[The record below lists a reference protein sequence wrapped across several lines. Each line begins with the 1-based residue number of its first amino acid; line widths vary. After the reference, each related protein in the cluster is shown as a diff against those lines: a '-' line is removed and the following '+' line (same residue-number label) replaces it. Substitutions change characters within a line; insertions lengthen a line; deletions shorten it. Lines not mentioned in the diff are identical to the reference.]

1 MKSYTIHLIRNAL
14 TDENLEGRYI
24 GHTDVE
30 LGEEGRAQLLQMR
43 DELIYPPVEALFT
56 SPLKRCTETAKILYP
71 DNKPIVID
79 GFIEY
84 NFGEFENKTAEELK
98 EHPVFPKWLAG
109 EKGVEP
115 PFGESNEK
123 FEKRVR
129 STFEKVAEGLMK
141 TGTTSAAIVTH
152 GGVIMTLLAAFGI
165 PEASMHEWLMPSGCG
180 YTVRITPSLWS
191 RGQKMEVFE
200 ELPIV
205 PGAYSE
211 PDIFDGFNVEDFLYD

>member
-1 MKSYTIHLIRNAL
+1 MKSYTVHLIRNGL

-30 LGEEGRAQLLQMR
+30 LSEEGKAQLGQMK
-43 DELIYPPVEALFT
+43 DELIFPPVDAVFT

-71 DNKPIVID
+71 DNMPIVID

-98 EHPVFPKWLAG
+98 DSPVFPRWLAG

-115 PFGESNEK
+115 PFGESNEA
-123 FEKRVR
+123 FEKRIR
-129 STFEKVAEGLMK
+129 ETFEKVAEGLMK

-152 GGVIMTLLAAFGI
+152 GGVIMAILAAYGI
-165 PEASMHEWLMPSGCG
+165 PELPMHEWLTPSGCG
-180 YTVRITPSLWS
+180 FTIKINPSLWM
-191 RGQKMEVFE
+191 RAKKFEVFSDFPYE
-200 ELPIV
+200 RENLP
-205 PGAYSE
+205 
-211 PDIFDGFNVEDFLYD
+211 D

>member
-1 MKSYTIHLIRNAL
+1 MKSYTIHFIRNAL

-30 LGEEGRAQLLQMR
+30 IGEEGRAQLGQMK
-43 DELIYPPVEALFT
+43 DELIYPPVDALFT

-84 NFGEFENKTAEELK
+84 NFGEFENKTAEELEK
-98 EHPVFPKWLAG
+98 HPVFPKWLAG

-115 PFGESNEK
+115 PFGESNEN
-123 FEKRVR
+123 FEKRVLG
-129 STFEKVAEGLMK
+129 TFEKVAEGRMT

-152 GGVIMTLLAAFGI
+152 GGVIMAILAAFGI
-165 PEASMHEWLMPSGCG
+165 PEYPMHEWITPNGCG
-180 YTVRITPSLWS
+180 FTVKLNPSLWM
-191 RGQKMEVFE
+191 RAKKFEVFSEFPYERE
-200 ELPIV
+200 ELP
-205 PGAYSE
+205 
-211 PDIFDGFNVEDFLYD
+211 D

>member
-1 MKSYTIHLIRNAL
+1 MKSYTIHLIRNGL

-24 GHTDVE
+24 GHTNVD
-30 LGEEGRAQLLQMR
+30 LGEEGRAQLLQMK

-123 FEKRVR
+123 FENRVR

-152 GGVIMTLLAAFGI
+152 GGVIMSILSAYGI
-165 PEASMHEWLMPSGCG
+165 PELPMHEWITPSGCG
-180 YTVRITPSLWS
+180 FTIKVNPSLWM
-191 RGQKMEVFE
+191 RAKKFEVFSEFPYERE
-200 ELPIV
+200 ELP
-205 PGAYSE
+205 
-211 PDIFDGFNVEDFLYD
+211 D

>member
-1 MKSYTIHLIRNAL
+1 MKSYTIHLIRNGL

-24 GHTDVE
+24 GHTNVD
-30 LGEEGRAQLLQMR
+30 LGEEGRAQLHQMKE
-43 DELIYPPVEALFT
+43 DLIYPPVEAVFT

-123 FEKRVR
+123 FEQRVR

-141 TGTTSAAIVTH
+141 TGTTPAAIVTH
-152 GGVIMTLLAAFGI
+152 GGVIMSILAAYGI
-165 PEASMHEWLMPSGCG
+165 PEYPMHEWLTPNGCG
-180 YTVRITPSLWS
+180 FTVKVNPSLWM
-191 RGQKMEVFE
+191 RAKKFEVFSEFPYERE
-200 ELPIV
+200 ELP
-205 PGAYSE
+205 
-211 PDIFDGFNVEDFLYD
+211 D